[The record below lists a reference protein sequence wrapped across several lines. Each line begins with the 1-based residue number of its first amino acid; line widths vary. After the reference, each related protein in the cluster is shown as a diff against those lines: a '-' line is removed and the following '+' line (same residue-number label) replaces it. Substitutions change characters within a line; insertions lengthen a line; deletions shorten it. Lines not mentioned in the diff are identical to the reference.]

1 MPLSLFYDKITNY
14 VTNIELFFVATKSF
28 STNFAFLYFNF
39 FTIAI
44 FSTNRLSVYFFVAK
58 GNSLFWGS
66 KMGVIKVLF
75 GGVVK
80 W

>member
-44 FSTNRLSVYFFVAK
+44 FSTNRLSVYFLSLKATLFFGEAK
-58 GNSLFWGS
+58 WGLL
-66 KMGVIKVLF
+66 KFYL
-75 GGVVK
+75 VK

>member
-39 FTIAI
+39 FTIDI
-44 FSTNRLSVYFFVAK
+44 FSTNRLSVYFLSLKATLFFGEAK
-58 GNSLFWGS
+58 WGY
-66 KMGVIKVLF
+66 
-75 GGVVK
+75 
-80 W
+80 